1 MNIVNKLT
9 LRQLRMNK
17 KRTLVTIIG
26 TIISAAMITAV
37 ATLSLSFMDLMQRDT
52 IQSDGEWHAKY
63 LEVTAKQLST
73 IRKDKQVKTVIL
85 SKDLGYSYLNGSR
98 NNNKPY
104 LSVLEYNKAGYENFP
119 IELTGGRLPANP
131 KELVISQAVI
141 DNAGVDLKLGD
152 TLTLKLGL
160 RTSTLKNWDG
170 QKLTQLFPLQREGDE
185 SAEYLSEQEER
196 SYTIVGIIA
205 APTWEYSW
213 APGYTALSYM
223 DEASAASEQNFDV
236 SVIYKKVTNKLFD
249 HAVQVLPKAKIEF
262 NNNLLRYYGVVKDDS
277 VRNMLFILSSI
288 IIGIIVIGSVSLIYN
303 AFAISVSERSRYLGM
318 LSSVGATRR
327 QKRNSVFFEGAV
339 IGSISIP
346 LGILFGYIGLGIT
359 YLFINPII
367 TQALY
372 VNVGFRLRVYP
383 SVLLVSVLVSSVTI
397 LISTY
402 IPARRASRISA
413 IDAIRQTADV
423 RISRRQVRTLP
434 ITRKLFGME
443 GDLGLKNLKRN
454 KKRYQAT
461 IVSLI
466 ISMMLFLVVTDFT
479 DSIKKSLLM
488 TQDGINFDLW
498 ANLEVEEQEK
508 ESVVKSIT
516 ELEHITDYSRIDTLE
531 ARLMVKEENTADFLK
546 ATLQVPSDD
555 GTYPY
560 QVYLNVLEDAAL
572 KTYAEDIGV
581 DYKKLTDPSQC
592 AAIVVDTVNYKDYNT
607 DKYVKTKAL
616 HTKLGETMDLTIP
629 DPDTFDDIG
638 QLQVKVTV
646 LTERLPMGIASSGKN
661 SAVNL
666 ILSKEVFDYL
676 LQDQKEAKTMIKTQ
690 VFLNSDQPNKLQ
702 EELETI
708 QNEVGPSKLEIQ
720 NLYVYRQREQ
730 QMALLVGIFTYA
742 FLILITAICVANII
756 NTISTSIAL
765 RKREFAMLKSVGIT
779 PKGFRKMLNYESI
792 FYGLKALLYGL
803 PISIGV
809 MYLIH
814 KALMMNFE
822 FPFTVPLTSLITVVV
837 AVFAIVGTA
846 MLYSGSK
853 VRKENIIDA
862 LKQEII

>member
-1 MNIVNKLT
+1 
-9 LRQLRMNK
+9 
-17 KRTLVTIIG
+17 
-26 TIISAAMITAV
+26 
-37 ATLSLSFMDLMQRDT
+37 
-52 IQSDGEWHAKY
+52 
-63 LEVTAKQLST
+63 
-73 IRKDKQVKTVIL
+73 
-85 SKDLGYSYLNGSR
+85 
-98 NNNKPY
+98 
-104 LSVLEYNKAGYENFP
+104 
-119 IELTGGRLPANP
+119 
-131 KELVISQAVI
+131 
-141 DNAGVDLKLGD
+141 
-152 TLTLKLGL
+152 
-160 RTSTLKNWDG
+160 
-170 QKLTQLFPLQREGDE
+170 
-185 SAEYLSEQEER
+185 
-196 SYTIVGIIA
+196 
-205 APTWEYSW
+205 
-213 APGYTALSYM
+213 
-223 DEASAASEQNFDV
+223 
-236 SVIYKKVTNKLFD
+236 
-249 HAVQVLPKAKIEF
+249 
-262 NNNLLRYYGVVKDDS
+262 
-277 VRNMLFILSSI
+277 
-288 IIGIIVIGSVSLIYN
+288 
-303 AFAISVSERSRYLGM
+303 M

-359 YLFINPII
+359 YLCINPII

-372 VNVGFRLRVYP
+372 VNVGFRLVVYP
-383 SVLLVSVLVSSVTI
+383 SVLLVSVMVSSVTI

-402 IPARRASRISA
+402 IPARRASKISA

-423 RISRRQVRTLP
+423 KISRRQVRTLP

-498 ANLEVEEQEK
+498 ANLDVEEKEK
-508 ESVVKSIT
+508 ESLVQSIT
-516 ELEHITDYSRIDTLE
+516 ELDHITDYSRIDTLE
-531 ARLMVKEENTADFLK
+531 ARLKVKEENTADFLK
-546 ATLQVPSDD
+546 ATLQVPSED

-560 QVYLNVLEDAAL
+560 TVYLNVLEDASL
-572 KTYAEDIGV
+572 RTYAEEIGV
-581 DYKKLTDPSQC
+581 DYNKLTDPSGE
-592 AAIVVDTVNYKDYNT
+592 AAIVVDTVNFKDYQA

-629 DPDTFDDIG
+629 DPDTLEDIG
-638 QLQVKVTV
+638 QLQVKVAA
-646 LTERLPMGIASSGKN
+646 LTESLPMGVAPSGKN
-661 SAVNL
+661 AAVNL
-666 ILSKEVFDYL
+666 ILSKEVFDHL
-676 LQDQKEAKTMIKTQ
+676 LQDQKEARAMMKTQ
-690 VFLNSDQPNKLQ
+690 VFLNSDKPNKLQ
-702 EELETI
+702 EELEVV
-708 QNEVGPSKLEIQ
+708 QNKVGPSKLVVR
-720 NLYVYRQREQ
+720 NLYVFRQREQ
-730 QMALLVGIFTYA
+730 QMVLLVGIFTYA

-792 FYGLKALLYGL
+792 FYGLKALVYGL

-814 KALMMNFE
+814 KTLMMNFE
-822 FPFTVPLTSLITVVV
+822 FPFTVPLSSLITVVV

-853 VRKENIIDA
+853 VRKQNIIDA